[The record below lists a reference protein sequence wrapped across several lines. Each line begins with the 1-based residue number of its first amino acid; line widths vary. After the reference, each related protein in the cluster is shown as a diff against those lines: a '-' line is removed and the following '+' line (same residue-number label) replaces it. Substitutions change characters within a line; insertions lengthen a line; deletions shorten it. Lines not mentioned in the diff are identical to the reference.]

1 MLVFRMLK
9 TTQLA
14 RGASM
19 RIRLKAGIVAT
30 LLSFGTAGA
39 ASTASADRDAL
50 PAGFVY
56 LEKAIPDLV
65 VDLRYF
71 GSDNFLGRPVAGYGR
86 PHPVLSVEA
95 AKALAG
101 VQEALRPFGLG
112 LKIFDSYRPQRAVDD
127 FVRWAGDLD
136 DRKAKAKYY
145 PDVAKK
151 DLFKEGYIAA
161 KSSHSRGSTV
171 DLTIVYKDAGG
182 KTHDLDMGS
191 PFDFFS
197 PVSWPTSRAVTAQQR
212 ANRALLHSVM
222 TAHGFAPY
230 AQEWW
235 HFTLKNEPFPDTY
248 FDFPL

>member
-1 MLVFRMLK
+1 
-9 TTQLA
+9 
-14 RGASM
+14 M
-19 RIRLKAGIVAT
+19 RARLKAGIVAT

-39 ASTASADRDAL
+39 ATTASAEHDAL
-50 PAGFVY
+50 PPGFVY
-56 LEKAIPDLV
+56 LEKAVPNLV

-71 GSDNFLGRPVAGYGR
+71 GSDNFVGQRVDGYDHARPVLTS
-86 PHPVLSVEA
+86 HA
-95 AKALAG
+95 AAALAK
-101 VQEALRPFGLG
+101 VQESLRPFGLG
-112 LKIFDSYRPQRAVDD
+112 LKIFDSYRPQRAVDH
-127 FVRWAGDLD
+127 FVRWAKDLD
-136 DRKAKAKYY
+136 DRKTKAKYY

-171 DLTIVYKDAGG
+171 DLTIVAKAPDGSVRE
-182 KTHDLDMGS
+182 LDMGS

-197 PVSWPTSRAVTAQQR
+197 PISWPTSTAVTAQQR

-230 AQEWW
+230 DQEWW
-235 HFTLKNEPFPDTY
+235 HFTLRNEPFPDTY